1 VDRRNVSLLALA
13 ALAAVPSQA
22 AAQDPRVYIVS
33 VAMDE
38 PADAIAMRAGAAARA
53 ALRTIEGVDWRGP
66 DQAFL
71 GYDDS
76 ALSSLTRARTRLEAG
91 RQAYLALELEE
102 AIGELEGAVADFD
115 AAAAAMEDPGDLG
128 QALLF
133 LGASHAFNGQRRQAL
148 DVFRRLHTQMPHIQP
163 DPDTFNP
170 DVVELYDSAAPPDA
184 RSASGSVSIESNPP
198 GAVVY
203 VDFLA
208 RGRTPT
214 TVDGLI
220 GGDHVIRVS
229 RPGAAPFVEPL
240 NVRRGR
246 SASSNAFLADRD
258 ESVAG
263 LADALSH
270 IPEADIERVAA
281 GSPIGEVATTLDLAK
296 IGVIRV
302 SSAGD
307 GQATLELLL
316 FDVASGRRLVRG
328 QGTVQTDTGV
338 LEAGVLRLVQGAF
351 EAALRPTQSGD
362 EENIINPGGEQ
373 PVRPIAPV
381 AGPPIYEEWWFW
393 TIIGA
398 VVVIGLGVGIG
409 VGVATQ
415 GPPLGNDPG
424 GQVIFT
430 F

>member
-1 VDRRNVSLLALA
+1 MDRRRSFWFLALALA
-13 ALAAVPSQA
+13 AAPGVAS
-22 AAQDPRVYIVS
+22 AQDPRVYIVS
-33 VAMDE
+33 VAMDD
-38 PADAIAMRAGAAARA
+38 PADAVAMRAGAAARA

-71 GYDDS
+71 GYDES
-76 ALSSLTRARTRLEAG
+76 ALSSLTRARTRFEAG
-91 RQAYLALELEE
+91 RQAYLNLELEE
-102 AIGELEGAVADFD
+102 AIGELAGAVADFD

-133 LGASHAFNGQRRQAL
+133 LGASHAFNGRRRQAL
-148 DVFRRLHTQMPHIQP
+148 EVFRRLHTQMPHIQP

-170 DVVELYDSAAPPDA
+170 DVVDLYNSAAPPDA
-184 RSASGSVSIESNPP
+184 GSASGSVSIDSNPP

-214 TVDGLI
+214 TVEGLI
-220 GGDHVIRVS
+220 GGDHVVRVS

-240 NVRRGR
+240 TIRRGR

-258 ESVAG
+258 ESIAG
-263 LADALSH
+263 LTDALSH
-270 IPEADIERVAA
+270 IPEADIGRIAE
-281 GSPIGEVATTLDLAK
+281 GSPIGEVASTLDLAK
-296 IGVIRV
+296 IGVIRD

-362 EENIINPGGEQ
+362 EENIIGGGDEQ

-398 VVVIGLGVGIG
+398 VVVIGVGVGIG